1 MRVAS
6 IKLKIPFYDTDSL
19 NLVWF
24 GNYFKYFDQAR
35 TKLLDD
41 VNINIYKKKRYIW
54 PVIETNCKFFSKLSY
69 NDEIII
75 KAKLVKN
82 SHMLKILY
90 SIYKDKKKV
99 AYGYTKQVFV
109 EKSSNNSL
117 KKIPKNILKKIYNE

>member
-41 VNINIYKKKRYIW
+41 VNINIYKRKRYIW
-54 PVIETNCKFFSKLSY
+54 LP
-69 NDEIII
+69 
-75 KAKLVKN
+75 
-82 SHMLKILY
+82 
-90 SIYKDKKKV
+90 
-99 AYGYTKQVFV
+99 
-109 EKSSNNSL
+109 
-117 KKIPKNILKKIYNE
+117 